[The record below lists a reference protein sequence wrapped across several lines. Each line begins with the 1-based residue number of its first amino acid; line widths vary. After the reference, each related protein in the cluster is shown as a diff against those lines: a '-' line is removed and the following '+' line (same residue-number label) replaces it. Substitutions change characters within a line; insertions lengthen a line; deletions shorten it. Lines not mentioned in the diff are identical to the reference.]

1 MPYLPTGYA
10 VDPFVVWRD
19 RVRTNVDARL
29 GIALDYDGT
38 PEGALVDA
46 TADGF
51 WTLDQG
57 GQSIV
62 DGLSPV
68 TAAPTQ
74 LDLIGEAERIPRR
87 PASRTRYTARV
98 TLASAGSTT
107 VPAGTVVEYQGV
119 RWQVVE
125 TAVVAA
131 TGDTLT
137 IEAQDAGRVFL
148 PSVGTTTLTVI
159 TPVSNLTNIY
169 RVGGEAQQ
177 LGRDRETDE
186 AYRIRLQRIGAS
198 GGGTA
203 PGLLRALYAV
213 DFVTAAST
221 TITAPGTVQIR
232 IVPASLTTAQQT
244 TLAQAIYD
252 ASGSF
257 TLYESTSP
265 TGRIQADATQ
275 ADGFPRTVTWYEGTE
290 QTVDAAAV
298 VVLEAGASLVDVQP
312 AAQAAYEALFAPLG
326 PGGAIRWSDY
336 YCAIADVP
344 GVARVTTS
352 STATWLGSS
361 GQQVDVSP
369 STSTDLLVAGAVTV
383 TT

>member
-1 MPYLPTGYA
+1 MPYLPTGYT
-10 VDPFVVWRD
+10 VDPFVTWRD
-19 RVRTNVDARL
+19 RVRADVDGRL

-46 TADGF
+46 TADAL
-51 WTLDQG
+51 WALDQG

-74 LDLIGEAERIPRR
+74 LDIIGEAERISRR

-98 TLASAGSTT
+98 TLGSPGSTT
-107 VPAGTVVEYQGV
+107 VPAGTVLEYQGV

-125 TAVVAA
+125 TVVVTA
-131 TGDTLT
+131 TGDEVI

-148 PSVGTTTLTVI
+148 PSAGATLTVI
-159 TPVSNLTNIY
+159 TPVSNLTNVY
-169 RVGGEAQQ
+169 RVSGEAQQ

-203 PGLLRALYAV
+203 AGLLRALYAV

-232 IVPASLTTAQQT
+232 IVPASLTVAQQT

-257 TLYESTSP
+257 TLYESTAPGTPVSV
-265 TGRIQADATQ
+265 DATQ
-275 ADGFPRTVTWYEGTE
+275 VDGYPRTVTWYEGTE
-290 QTVDAAAV
+290 QTVDAEAV
-298 VVLEAGASLVDVQP
+298 VVLETGASLTDVQP

-326 PGGAIRWSDY
+326 PGGSIRWSDY

-344 GVARVTTS
+344 GVARVTTG
-352 STATWLGSS
+352 STDTWLSAS

-369 STSTDLLVAGAVTV
+369 STSTGLLVPGTVTV
-383 TT
+383 TV